1 MGLTMKKVNILM
13 SIYKPNLNFLIKQLQ
28 SINNQTYQNIEVLIN
43 DDCPD
48 SPCEISVFKK
58 YLTKVSYKILSQDD
72 HNLGYI
78 KSFEKL
84 LKNSDG
90 DYIAFCDQDDIW
102 FSNKIEK
109 SISVLEEKN
118 ALLVASD
125 RQIIDENDN
134 VVSESV
140 RKKSNKIQENWH
152 TGDDIAKYNLFI
164 TFAVGMVIVMKGE
177 YARSTL
183 PFSRYTGH
191 DKWVISCAATD
202 GKVAFI
208 EEPLVQYRRHGHN
221 VSGVLVGIE
230 SKKDYMDQRVI
241 PDSNAIYDFLVK
253 YPNFKDKK
261 EVLAFSNARMNHSIV
276 QLFRYRYLAPD
287 IASFDIVIS
296 LTPGFMFPFL
306 LKIARKFG

>member
-125 RQIIDENDN
+125 RQIIDKNDN

>member
-1 MGLTMKKVNILM
+1 MKKVNILM

>member
-1 MGLTMKKVNILM
+1 MKKVNILM

-125 RQIIDENDN
+125 RQIIDKNDN

>member
-1 MGLTMKKVNILM
+1 MRTTMKKVNILM

-28 SINNQTYQNIEVLIN
+28 SLNNQTYQNIEVLIN

-48 SPCEISVFKK
+48 SPCDVSVFKK
-58 YLTKVSYKILSQDD
+58 YLTNVSYKILPQDD

-109 SISVLEEKN
+109 SISVLEEED

-134 VVSESV
+134 VVVDSV
-140 RKKSNKIQENWH
+140 RKESNKIQENWH

-183 PFSRYTGH
+183 PFSSYTGH

-221 VSGVLVGIE
+221 VSGVLIGIE
-230 SKKDYMDQRVI
+230 SRKDYMNQRVI
-241 PDSNAIYDFLVK
+241 PDNNAINDFLAK
-253 YPNFKDKK
+253 YPDFKDKQ
-261 EVLAFSNARMNHSIV
+261 EVLTFSNARKNHWITK
-276 QLFRYRYLAPD
+276 LFHYRYLAPD

-296 LTPGFMFPFL
+296 LTPNFIFPIL